1 MSVQQSDHSLTQKQS
16 ITFAAITVCGI
27 AALLLGLALIIFAH
41 YHERAYVFL
50 GLGAAGFI
58 GGLAGIVGAGS
69 KVKAALSYGV
79 IALGMM
85 GIIVGLNYLTNSYGP
100 HPNQARG
107 DIVIALSIVAILFER
122 DHAGGDRVTRHRGAD
137 RRHDLPGRAGIPGTR
152 LSPAWHG
159 GSVPSGR
166 HRLWYLRSEQSQGHF
181 ALISIVVT
189 PSFSWHVPFL
199 ACLILADVFS
209 FSCPLPIHHS
219 VDRSRASM
227 QQ

>member
-107 DIVIALSIVAILFER
+107 DIVIALSIVTIL
-122 DHAGGDRVTRHRGAD
+122 
-137 RRHDLPGRAGIPGTR
+137 AGIVGALFAQPKGGMASFSSVIMLGVIASLGIGELIVGTI
-152 LSPAWHG
+152 
-159 GSVPSGR
+159 
-166 HRLWYLRSEQSQGHF
+166 YLVVLEYQGHAYPLLGTGAVCLLGGIAFGIF
-181 ALISIVVT
+181 AQ
-189 PSFSWHVPFL
+189 
-199 ACLILADVFS
+199 
-209 FSCPLPIHHS
+209 
-219 VDRSRASM
+219 SRARSTSR
-227 QQ
+227 